1 MRLCGHH
8 NLCSR
13 KAFTIVEMLVV
24 TGVIALLIAVLVP
37 ALSGGLRSASMA
49 KSMNKLKQIHTWLS
63 NYSSE
68 NREYIVP
75 SQFDYTA
82 SAAAYAVKVRSDA
95 DLPGAERYKGTW
107 TDILWVYSG
116 LGQQQVMM
124 DQSQPANTDKYM
136 FDSPDK
142 AAYDND
148 PDIDSPFRS
157 SESNTRDYGAG
168 NGIPT
173 PFGPPF
179 GNTTVGGATESGL
192 PGYFAAN
199 NFFNSTTGNW
209 YVTGQIKTTDRSL
222 YAVDSVAGETID
234 PDPAVNGPWDNPT
247 VDGASAAAAPNQ
259 QVDFRYNGTCLM
271 LMLDGHSEPQSP
283 FRDLWELEGYVSSG
297 SGQQIQG
304 RNVRVSQLTR
314 SGLPIGP

>member
-1 MRLCGHH
+1 MRPCGHH
-8 NLCSR
+8 NISLR

-75 SQFDYTA
+75 SQFDYSA
-82 SAAAYAVKVRSDA
+82 SATTYAVKVRSDA
-95 DLPGAERYKGTW
+95 DLPAPSASFGDERYKGTW

-116 LGQQQVMM
+116 QGTQHVLM
-124 DQSQPANTDKYM
+124 DQSQPANTDKYT
-136 FDSPDK
+136 FDSPDR
-142 AAYDND
+142 AAYEND
-148 PDIDSPFRS
+148 SDLESPFRS
-157 SESNTRDYGAG
+157 SENNTRDWGGAG
-168 NGIPT
+168 AGVPT
-173 PFGPPF
+173 PYGP
-179 GNTTVGGATESGL
+179 GATESGL

-199 NFFNSTTGNW
+199 NFFNSSTGNW
-209 YVTGQIKTTDRSL
+209 YVTGQIKTPDRSL
-222 YAVDSVAGETID
+222 YVVDSVAGETID
-234 PDPAVNGPWDNPT
+234 PDPAVNGPWDNPS